1 LLALGLAFVQF
12 LEGHQTESI
21 ESSKKVLALQPD
33 FSPARLLMSFALY
46 MDGNLGEAEKV
57 AAAGLKAPQPPPYLH
72 YIYML

>member
-1 LLALGLAFVQF
+1 
-12 LEGHQTESI
+12 
-21 ESSKKVLALQPD
+21 
-33 FSPARLLMSFALY
+33 MSFALY